1 MKLRRRLICCS
12 LILALATPIA
22 LAEEPPAEPMARKLP
37 PLKERWKNG
46 WRNVGDDARYLVTF
60 PSRPTKKGI
69 GATVGVLAAVG
80 LVMVYDQKI
89 RDEVQEQRSATTD
102 QWESYLEPMG
112 RLLVQ
117 MGVFGLVYAGGR
129 AAKDEE
135 ATETARALIEAVSM
149 TEVATY
155 AGKLAFGR
163 TEPSDLHNAGQFFEG
178 GKRFPS
184 GHASRA
190 FAVATVLSERYG
202 PKVAWFAY
210 PLAALVGLARL
221 ENDKHWA
228 SDVVA
233 GAALGWGI
241 SKSIVRLREQRR
253 GDRFQTTEARTKVDI
268 SPIFAPEQRAV
279 GMHFHIR
286 F

>member
-1 MKLRRRLICCS
+1 MKRCRRLVCCW
-12 LILALATPIA
+12 LILLLASPIV
-22 LAEEPPAEPMARKLP
+22 LAKEPPDTPTPGKLP
-37 PLKERWKNG
+37 PLKERWNNG

-60 PSRPTKKGI
+60 PSRPTKKGVGTTI
-69 GATVGVLAAVG
+69 GILAAVG

-89 RDEVQEQRSATTD
+89 RDEVQGQRNATTD

-112 RLLVQ
+112 RLVIQ

-129 AAKDEE
+129 AAGDEE
-135 ATETARALIEAVSM
+135 ATEAARALIEAVSM

-155 AGKLAFGR
+155 AGKVAFGR
-163 TEPSDLHNAGQFFEG
+163 TDPSDLLNAGQFLEG

-210 PLAALVGLARL
+210 PLAALVALARL
-221 ENDKHWA
+221 ENDEHWA

-241 SKSIVRLREQRR
+241 SKSIVRLRAQRR
-253 GDRFQTTEARTKVDI
+253 GGRLPRSGSSTEVDV
-268 SPIFAPEQRAV
+268 SPIFAPERRAV
-279 GMHFHIR
+279 GVHFQVR